1 LIVVDASVLTDF
13 LLGRPE
19 AHNALAGGLAGRE
32 QEPVHAPELIE
43 PETLNAL
50 RRLADRGAVTQ
61 QRASE
66 AVADLAT
73 IRLMRY
79 PHAPLR
85 ARIWELRHDLTIHD
99 ATYLALAEA
108 LDEPILLTGD
118 RELATRARLSLG
130 DDQVRHVA

>member
-1 LIVVDASVLTDF
+1 LIVIDASVLTDF

-19 AHNALAGGLAGRE
+19 ALAALDEELADRPH
-32 QEPVHAPELIE
+32 EPLHAPELVE

-50 RRLADRGAVTQ
+50 RRLASAGRVSE

-66 AVADLAT
+66 AVGDLANT
-73 IRLMRY
+73 RLIRY

-85 ARIWELRHDLTIHD
+85 ERVWQLRDELTTYD

-108 LDEPILLTGD
+108 LDDPVLVTADAG
-118 RELATRARLSLG
+118 LAERGRSSLG
-130 DDQVRHVA
+130 QGHVREVT